1 MPLKE
6 DFISLHLTTPYQINK
21 TTGEMYSNFYYHH
34 YGLKTV
40 NCRFFN
46 SLIKSK
52 GIFSLPL
59 YPELTEKEVN
69 NICKKIK
76 DCLRIYKF

>member
-1 MPLKE
+1 MKRKKVE
-6 DFISLHLTTPYQINK
+6 TRVIYPYPIQTMKAYKKFKRNEK
-21 TTGEMYSNFYYHH
+21 LN
-34 YGLKTV
+34 
-40 NCRFFN
+40 N

-69 NICKKIK
+69 NICTKIK